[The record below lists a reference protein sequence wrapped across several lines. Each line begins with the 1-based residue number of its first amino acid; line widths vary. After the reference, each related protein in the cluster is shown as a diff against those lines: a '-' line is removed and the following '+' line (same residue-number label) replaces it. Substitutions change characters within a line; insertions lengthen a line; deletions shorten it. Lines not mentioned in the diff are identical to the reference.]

1 MLGSFSKDKIDG
13 NKKMV
18 ENLVLILVLFIIV
31 IVVINSLGEDKNEI
45 AQSNSSNTNINNII
59 NQKEKSQEEKLEEIL
74 SLVEGAGKVD
84 VLITYSNGIEQVPMY
99 STKQSTTTVQE
110 TDKSGGTRKTE
121 EINNEQSV
129 IYNEEG
135 NSKVPMIKQTI
146 NPKVIGV
153 IVVSDGASSLNVKE
167 NIMKAVEA
175 TLDVPAHRVQVFARK
190 KWWEFVEKGYV
201 ENEH

>member
-1 MLGSFSKDKIDG
+1 MLSLFSNEKVVG

-18 ENLVLILVLFIIV
+18 ENLVLILVLAIIV
-31 IVVINSLGEDKNEI
+31 IVVINSFGEDENDVT
-45 AQSNSSNTNINNII
+45 QSNIANANITDITS
-59 NQKEKSQEEKLEEIL
+59 QKEKSQEEKLEEIL
-74 SLVEGAGKVD
+74 ALVDGAGKVD

-110 TDKSGGTRKTE
+110 TDKNGGSRKTE
-121 EINNEQSV
+121 EINNEQSI
-129 IYNEEG
+129 IYSEEG

-146 NPKVIGV
+146 NPKVVGV
-153 IVVSDGASSLNVKE
+153 IVVSEGANSLNVKE

-190 KWWEFVEKGYV
+190 K
-201 ENEH
+201 

>member
-1 MLGSFSKDKIDG
+1 MFGSFSNEKIAG

-18 ENLVLILVLFIIV
+18 ENLVLILALVIIV
-31 IVVINSLGEDKNEI
+31 IVVINSLGEEKNEVI
-45 AQSNSSNTNINNII
+45 QSSGSNTNIIS
-59 NQKEKSQEEKLEEIL
+59 QKEKNQEEKLEEIL

-135 NSKVPMIKQTI
+135 NSKIPMIKQTI

-190 KWWEFVEKGYV
+190 K
-201 ENEH
+201 